1 MFLKCFHFSPYFA
14 LGTLIWWLY
23 PHLLHLGNMRW
34 FITYALC
41 IDHYS
46 IKINTRLSLL
56 HSHGLPNL
64 SPPIFPYI
72 LVMLPWLTTIVVI
85 LLLHI
90 ITPYQIHPSVTQSHK
105 LCPLTTSQIYLHPF
119 FLTATILWQ
128 TQCVSFLDYFNS
140 LLYLHLGLNFPFH
153 PPHPR
158 IAAVFFLKGKSDHA
172 LLVIKCL

>member
-1 MFLKCFHFSPYFA
+1 MIYNICSLHRSLFH
-14 LGTLIWWLY
+14 
-23 PHLLHLGNMRW
+23 
-34 FITYALC
+34 
-41 IDHYS
+41 
-46 IKINTRLSLL
+46 KINTRLSLL

-85 LLLHI
+85 LLLHT

-105 LCPLTTSQIYLHPF
+105 LCPLTTSQIYLQPF

-128 TQCVSFLDYFNS
+128 TQCLFPGLFQQPPVSPPWS
-140 LLYLHLGLNFPFH
+140 QFPIPSSP
-153 PPHPR
+153 PPHCCR
-158 IAAVFFLKGKSDHA
+158 VFFLKGKSDHA